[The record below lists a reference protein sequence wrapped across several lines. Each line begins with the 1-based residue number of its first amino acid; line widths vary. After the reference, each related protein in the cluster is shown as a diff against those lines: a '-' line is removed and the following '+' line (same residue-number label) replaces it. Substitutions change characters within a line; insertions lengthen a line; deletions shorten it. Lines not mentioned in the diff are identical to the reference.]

1 MSSQMRHYQA
11 VLWEVIQARGED
23 AELALKVWCQW
34 EFEALCEQALAIEIG
49 TLGPQEI
56 H

>member
-34 EFEALCEQALAIEIG
+34 EFESLMEEAFGALSEGEL
-49 TLGPQEI
+49 L